1 MSNEVLAGL
10 DRELFSELEEP
21 PIQPA
26 LLHMEP
32 QVIHGLDPNFQLHV
46 SCQLLFSWK
55 KIRQKSHVFSTLAKH
70 LRALGY
76 VLCQSSAPRIGKLVL
91 THMLALLNDLKLM
104 KTACARKKRMEKWI
118 KIFVHEH
125 EVESLPA
132 ETIKNLAEK
141 VASLKKENQDLIAKL
156 DEQAGDLYEAM
167 KELTDY
173 KDNADGN
180 VGKPFHKVGEKQQ
193 KRQLAKIRYVLKFLS

>member
-1 MSNEVLAGL
+1 M
-10 DRELFSELEEP
+10 LFRS
-21 PIQPA
+21 
-26 LLHMEP
+26 
-32 QVIHGLDPNFQLHV
+32 
-46 SCQLLFSWK
+46 SWK
-55 KIRQKSHVFSTLAKH
+55 KIRQKSHVFSTLAKN

-91 THMLALLNDLKLM
+91 THMLALLNDLRLI
-104 KTACARKKRMEKWI
+104 KTACERKKRMEKWI

-125 EVESLPA
+125 EVESLPP
-132 ETIKNLAEK
+132 ETKNFAEK

-167 KELTDY
+167 KELNDF

-193 KRQLAKIRYVLKFLS
+193 KRQLTKIRYVLNFLR